1 MGQARQ
7 NRSPER
13 EDGSRGPLNSN
24 SSQFQLR
31 ENSMTVGRCEAA
43 GGEDGTSVSVQNQ
56 E

>member
-7 NRSPER
+7 SSSPER

-24 SSQFQLR
+24 SSQLQFR

-43 GGEDGTSVSVQNQ
+43 GGEGGTSVFVRNQ